1 MLFAWKPIIN
11 KGACMYL
18 PSHFKT
24 PDMESLRQLMRAY
37 PLGALITHG
46 ERGLDA
52 NHLPFELD
60 AGSGEQG
67 VLRAHVARNN
77 PLWREA
83 RDGDEVLVIFKAAD
97 SYISPN
103 WYPSKQA
110 HHQQVPTW
118 NYSVV
123 HAHGR
128 IRIHDDVRFVRR
140 LLAGLTRVH
149 EAAEPAPWK
158 MADAPREYIETR
170 LQAVVGIEIEITE
183 LVGKFKLSQNKE
195 EADRQGAAN
204 TLQDRGQTALA
215 EAMLSLPPSLT

>member
-1 MLFAWKPIIN
+1 
-11 KGACMYL
+11 MYL
-18 PSHFKT
+18 PPYFATDDPEALHK
-24 PDMESLRQLMRAY
+24 LMQAH

-60 AGSGEQG
+60 TESGKHG

-77 PLWREA
+77 PLWQEA

-97 SYISPN
+97 AYISPN
-103 WYPSKQA
+103 WYPSKKA

-128 IRIHDDVRFVRR
+128 IQIRDDARFVRR
-140 LLAGLTRVH
+140 LLANLTRHH
-149 EAAEPAPWK
+149 EAGEPTPWK
-158 MADAPREYIETR
+158 MADAPRDYLEAKVA
-170 LQAVVGIEIEITE
+170 AVVGIEIEITG

-195 EADRQGAAN
+195 AADRQEAAHA
-204 TLQDRGQTALA
+204 LYARGQVEVASDM
-215 EAMLSLPPSLT
+215 ENPPSPPS

>member
-1 MLFAWKPIIN
+1 MYQPPHFAVTDSET
-11 KGACMYL
+11 L
-18 PSHFKT
+18 H
-24 PDMESLRQLMRAY
+24 QLIRAS
-37 PLGALITHG
+37 PLGDLITHG
-46 ERGLDA
+46 EGGLDA

-60 AGSGEQG
+60 SGEGAHG

-77 PLWREA
+77 PLWQEMK
-83 RDGDEVLVIFKAAD
+83 DGDEVLVIFRAAD
-97 SYISPN
+97 GYISPS

-128 IRIHDDVRFVRR
+128 ILIRDDARFVRR
-140 LLAGLTRVH
+140 LLANLTRHH
-149 EAAEPAPWK
+149 EAGEPTPWK
-158 MADAPREYIETR
+158 MADAPRDYLETMV
-170 LQAVVGIEIEITE
+170 QVVVGIEIEITG

-195 EADRQGAAN
+195 AADRLGAAN

-215 EAMLSLPPSLT
+215 EAMLSPPPSLP

>member
-1 MLFAWKPIIN
+1 
-11 KGACMYL
+11 MYL
-18 PSHFKT
+18 PPYFATDDPEALHK
-24 PDMESLRQLMRAY
+24 LMQAH

-60 AGSGEQG
+60 TESWKHG

-77 PLWREA
+77 PLWQEA

-97 SYISPN
+97 AYISPN
-103 WYPSKQA
+103 WYPSKKA

-128 IRIHDDVRFVRR
+128 IQIRDDARFVRR
-140 LLAGLTRVH
+140 LLANLTRHH
-149 EAAEPAPWK
+149 EAGEPTPWK
-158 MADAPREYIETR
+158 MADAPRDYLEAKVA
-170 LQAVVGIEIEITE
+170 AVVGIEIEITG

-195 EADRQGAAN
+195 AADRQEAAHA
-204 TLQDRGQTALA
+204 LYARGQVEVASDM
-215 EAMLSLPPSLT
+215 ENPPSPPS